1 MTRGSR
7 ARFLHLH
14 PSTQRGPSRED
25 VAGQLSPASPSG
37 TSLLLSPPDVWIRRP
52 WNSHL
57 HSWAAALPG
66 ARWTLELS
74 AEVTGPEP
82 GRGGTHVY
90 RSWLSDPP
98 PLLFFVDVYCPDS
111 AHHLPPCPPTPS
123 TSTCS
128 AFFGNLDWVENAPLP
143 PCWHCPSGV
152 HLHPPPLSNLT
163 PVGPVLLGNLT
174 AIMQA
179 TGNM

>member
-74 AEVTGPEP
+74 AEATGTEP

-111 AHHLPPCPPTPS
+111 AQHLPPCPPTPS
-123 TSTCS
+123 TSTCP
-128 AFFGNLDWVENAPLP
+128 AFFGNLDWMENAPTPSMLALP
-143 PCWHCPSGV
+143 KWSASVP
-152 HLHPPPLSNLT
+152 SNLT

>member
-1 MTRGSR
+1 MNQGSR

-14 PSTQRGPSRED
+14 PSMQRGPSRED
-25 VAGQLSPASPSG
+25 MAGQLSPASQSG

-74 AEVTGPEP
+74 AEATGTEP

-90 RSWLSDPP
+90 RSWLSDPQ
-98 PLLFFVDVYCPDS
+98 PLLCGCLLS
-111 AHHLPPCPPTPS
+111 RQCPPSPS
-123 TSTCS
+123 LSPNSLHLHLSCLLWQP
-128 AFFGNLDWVENAPLP
+128 GLDGECPSLP

-152 HLHPPPLSNLT
+152 HLYPPPLSNLT